1 MSKIKTRE
9 THKNIK
15 ALDKA
20 AVAAERMKD
29 SFVRSKETAAKLS
42 EEGHGSPN
50 EYAGD
55 KVQQTAADGARDAA
69 YLAAEQ
75 GKRLAVKTRDA
86 IRNRSAETAHETEGR
101 FFGSTP
107 EGTVPS
113 QEAQIERARLYAKQ
127 AAQSRAADPQR
138 QPKTLEQSVGRQ
150 PSIKTVESATAE
162 SKPSPMEQG
171 QQMAI
176 NQAKIKAK
184 ERQAARTRELS
195 VSQAMENKAE
205 PPAYPPSR
213 YSPSTQ
219 PSSIRQREALTD
231 TGRVKRSQQDAVKTI
246 RERDRSRKRSSRSM
260 GRREGRPHN
269 GPRRLTQKRIKTA
282 EQTSRATIKTAQV
295 SAMRARQA
303 TQSAAVTAQR
313 TAQASR
319 AAKAAAVTTAKAAS
333 RAAREMAR
341 AIATAARSLFTAF
354 AAGGPVAMIVVV
366 LICMIGL
373 IAGSCFGVV
382 FASEDSGTG
391 LTLQSAVL
399 QINGDFSGRIE
410 NVKKDYEGR
419 YDSVE
424 LINADGITNWP
435 DVIAVYAV
443 KSTTDKDAAEE
454 VATVTQKKIDR
465 LREVCW
471 DMNPI
476 TAKLVAGEES
486 TVLQITVTAKSYTD
500 MIEEYGFDEDQKK
513 MVTELMN
520 SCLLDKYKN
529 LTTPAEV
536 EGDFA
541 AIEGT
546 GGYIW
551 PLNGY
556 TRTSSP
562 FGYRI
567 CPFHGRELHGGVD
580 IPAPYGT
587 AVHAAKSGTVVKST
601 YGSSYGNHIIIA
613 HGDGTRTLYAHMSA
627 RLVSVGQTV
636 SQGQT
641 IGKVGSTGS
650 STGNHLHFETWT
662 GSSSSTR
669 VNPMRYF

>member
-1 MSKIKTRE
+1 
-9 THKNIK
+9 
-15 ALDKA
+15 
-20 AVAAERMKD
+20 
-29 SFVRSKETAAKLS
+29 
-42 EEGHGSPN
+42 
-50 EYAGD
+50 
-55 KVQQTAADGARDAA
+55 
-69 YLAAEQ
+69 
-75 GKRLAVKTRDA
+75 
-86 IRNRSAETAHETEGR
+86 
-101 FFGSTP
+101 
-107 EGTVPS
+107 
-113 QEAQIERARLYAKQ
+113 
-127 AAQSRAADPQR
+127 
-138 QPKTLEQSVGRQ
+138 
-150 PSIKTVESATAE
+150 
-162 SKPSPMEQG
+162 
-171 QQMAI
+171 
-176 NQAKIKAK
+176 
-184 ERQAARTRELS
+184 
-195 VSQAMENKAE
+195 
-205 PPAYPPSR
+205 
-213 YSPSTQ
+213 
-219 PSSIRQREALTD
+219 
-231 TGRVKRSQQDAVKTI
+231 
-246 RERDRSRKRSSRSM
+246 
-260 GRREGRPHN
+260 
-269 GPRRLTQKRIKTA
+269 
-282 EQTSRATIKTAQV
+282 
-295 SAMRARQA
+295 
-303 TQSAAVTAQR
+303 
-313 TAQASR
+313 
-319 AAKAAAVTTAKAAS
+319 
-333 RAAREMAR
+333 MAR

-399 QINGDFSGRIE
+399 QINEDFSGRIE

-443 KSTTDKDAAEE
+443 KTTTDKDAAEE

-476 TAKLVAGEES
+476 SAKLVAGEES

-500 MIEEYGFDEDQKK
+500 MIEGYGFDEDQKK

-536 EGDFA
+536 EGDFS

-587 AVHAAKSGTVVKST
+587 PVHAAKSGTVVKST